1 MKKGQ
6 KSTRD
11 RMLWR
16 DMFPMAKREKLH
28 WTWKITHTRIRT
40 FRGTSNIIVNI
51 FKEITLTNEHD
62 KVLSKEILF
71 RVSMN
76 YRVSMTIASARKV
89 KRASNMS
96 TGEIRKCHL
105 GRECFADVIH
115 SQKGENGVEYGW
127 WKWFAVPEGKVTL
140 CIRQITM
147 ESYFAVGSN
156 CGSVNNR
163 LQIRRV
169 SFC

>member
-76 YRVSMTIASARKV
+76 YRVSMTIVSARKV
-89 KRASNMS
+89 KGASNMS

-115 SQKGENGVEYGW
+115 SLFQPESVVKRVKMVLNMGDGNGLPFQKA
-127 WKWFAVPEGKVTL
+127 KWRYAFG
-140 CIRQITM
+140 
-147 ESYFAVGSN
+147 
-156 CGSVNNR
+156 
-163 LQIRRV
+163 
-169 SFC
+169 